1 MRRLTFAFA
10 SATLALAAL
19 TGCGGAGGDDTAA
32 YCDEVETAGKKL
44 SDTTSPADLD
54 KVMGNLKK
62 VRDSAPE
69 SVKDDW
75 GTLVD
80 AYESA
85 QKGDVAKLDQDAL
98 QKAGEAIDKQVKKD
112 CDLDLDNIS

>member
-19 TGCGGAGGDDTAA
+19 TGCGGGGGSDTDT

-44 SDTTSPADLD
+44 GNTASAEDLD

-62 VRDSAPE
+62 VRDAAPD
-69 SVKDDW
+69 SVKDNW
-75 GTLVD
+75 GTLVE

-85 QKGDVAKLDQDAL
+85 QKGDVADLDQDAL
-98 QKAGEAIDKQVKKD
+98 QKAGEAIDKQVKAD
-112 CDLDLDNIS
+112 CDLDLDNLS